1 MKAVESHLREPRYGE
16 KPPAPAR
23 RRLFLLPHCRLF
35 TQTFIIALFNYRIF
49 SSKEKNTWWAWQVAY
64 HHHSTG
70 RWLVLGVCK
79 LSNSGQLLFPFILIN
94 LGKSNSLYSTYQT
107 GSWGFKRSKQLLM
120 ADGEMLVSVL
130 SASRCTVEEYPL
142 TITFQRL
149 D

>member
-49 SSKEKNTWWAWQVAY
+49 SSKEKNTWWAWQVAH

-94 LGKSNSLYSTYQT
+94 LGKSNSLTAHTKLAHGASKEASSCLWPMEKCLSLSYQLPVHRGGISTYNHISET
-107 GSWGFKRSKQLLM
+107 
-120 ADGEMLVSVL
+120 
-130 SASRCTVEEYPL
+130 
-142 TITFQRL
+142 
-149 D
+149 